1 MGSYCFDLSEYPSD
15 PTLITISPHLQNCF
29 THTHTHTQLVPWNL
43 TASGYNPAA
52 LTWPG
57 YGVGPR
63 GEHVA

>member
-1 MGSYCFDLSEYPSD
+1 MGFY
-15 PTLITISPHLQNCF
+15 
-29 THTHTHTQLVPWNL
+29 L

-63 GEHVA
+63 GGHVA